1 MNTLRIGLV
10 SISDRASSGVYQDK
24 GIPAL
29 EEWLARALTTPFEL
43 QTRLIPDEQ
52 AIIEQT
58 LCELVDEM
66 GCHLVL
72 TTGGTGPARRDVT
85 PDATLAI
92 ADREMP
98 GFGEQMR
105 QVSLHFV
112 PTAIL
117 SRQVGVIRKQAGR
130 IPRVF
135 INDLLARTDI
145 VDLID
150 ARVKLK
156 KQGKNF
162 HACCPFHNEKT
173 PSFTVNGEKQFYH
186 CFGCGAHG
194 NAIDFLMN
202 YDKLEFVETVEELA
216 AMHNLE
222 VPFEAGSGP
231 SQIERHQRQTLY
243 QLMDGLNTF
252 YQQSLQQP
260 VAMSARQYL
269 EKRGLSHEV
278 IARFAIG
285 FAPPGWDNVLKRFGG
300 NPENRQSLIDAG
312 MLVTNDQGR
321 SYDRFRERVMFPIR
335 DKRGRVIGF
344 GGRVLG
350 NDTPKYLNSPETDI
364 FHKGRQLYGLYEAQ
378 QDNAEPNRLLVVEG
392 YMDVVALAQYG
403 INYAVASLG
412 TSTTADHIQLLFRA
426 TNNVICCYDG
436 DRAGRDA
443 AWRALETALPYM
455 TDGRQLR
462 FMFLP
467 DGEDPDTL
475 VRKEGKEAFEARM
488 EQAMPLSAFLFNSL
502 MPQVDLSTPDGRARL
517 STLAL
522 PLISQV
528 PGETL
533 RIYLRQEL
541 GNKLGILDDSQLER
555 LMPKAAESG
564 VSRPVPQL
572 KRTTMRILI
581 GLLVQNPELATLVPP
596 LENLDENKLPGL
608 GLFRELVNTCLSQP
622 GLTTGQLLEHYRG
635 TNNAATLEK
644 LSMWD
649 DIADKNIAEQTFTD
663 SLNHM
668 FDSLLELRQEELIAR
683 ERTHGLSNEERLE
696 LWTLNQELAK
706 K

>member
-1 MNTLRIGLV
+1 M
-10 SISDRASSGVYQDK
+10 
-24 GIPAL
+24 
-29 EEWLARALTTPFEL
+29 
-43 QTRLIPDEQ
+43 
-52 AIIEQT
+52 
-58 LCELVDEM
+58 
-66 GCHLVL
+66 
-72 TTGGTGPARRDVT
+72 
-85 PDATLAI
+85 
-92 ADREMP
+92 
-98 GFGEQMR
+98 
-105 QVSLHFV
+105 
-112 PTAIL
+112 
-117 SRQVGVIRKQAGR
+117 AGR

-156 KQGKNF
+156 KQGKNY

-216 AMHNLE
+216 TMHNLE

-231 SQIERHQRQTLY
+231 TQIERHQRQTLY
-243 QLMDGLNTF
+243 ELLDGLNGF
-252 YQQSLQQP
+252 YRQALQAQSAEP
-260 VAMSARQYL
+260 ARQYL
-269 EKRGLSHEV
+269 AKRGLSESV
-278 IARFAIG
+278 IERFAIG
-285 FAPPGWDNVLKRFGG
+285 YAPPGWDNVLKRFG
-300 NPENRQSLIDAG
+300 NNSENRKSLIDAG

-350 NDTPKYLNSPETDI
+350 DALPKYLNSPETDI
-364 FHKGRQLYGLYEAQ
+364 FHKGRQLYGLYEVQ
-378 QDNAEPNRLLVVEG
+378 QSDPNPPRLLVVEG
-392 YMDVVALAQYG
+392 YMDVVALSQYD

-412 TSTTADHIQLLFRA
+412 TATTAEHIQMLFRV

-436 DRAGRDA
+436 DRAGRSA

-475 VRKEGKEAFEARM
+475 VRQEGKAAFEARM
-488 EQAMPLSAFLFNSL
+488 EQAQPLSTFLFNSL
-502 MPQVDLSTPDGRARL
+502 LPQVDLSTPDGRAQL

-555 LMPKAAESG
+555 LMTRQADNSQT
-564 VSRPVPQL
+564 RPAPTL

-581 GLLVQNPELATLVPP
+581 GLLVQNPELAPLVPS
-596 LENLDENKLPGL
+596 LAALDKTKLPGL
-608 GLFRELVNTCLSQP
+608 ELFAELVNTCLSQP

-635 TNNAATLEK
+635 TKEAATLEK
-644 LSMWD
+644 LSTWD
-649 DIADKNIAEQTFTD
+649 DIADKDIAEKTFTD
-663 SLNHM
+663 ALDHM
-668 FDSLLELRQEELIAR
+668 FDSVLELRLTELIAR
-683 ERTHGLSNEERLE
+683 SRTQGLSAAEREEVRIITE
-696 LWTLNQELAK
+696 ARARK
-706 K
+706 

>member
-1 MNTLRIGLV
+1 M
-10 SISDRASSGVYQDK
+10 
-24 GIPAL
+24 
-29 EEWLARALTTPFEL
+29 
-43 QTRLIPDEQ
+43 
-52 AIIEQT
+52 
-58 LCELVDEM
+58 
-66 GCHLVL
+66 
-72 TTGGTGPARRDVT
+72 
-85 PDATLAI
+85 
-92 ADREMP
+92 
-98 GFGEQMR
+98 
-105 QVSLHFV
+105 
-112 PTAIL
+112 
-117 SRQVGVIRKQAGR
+117 AGR

-145 VDLID
+145 IDLID

-156 KQGKNF
+156 KQGKNY

-202 YDKLEFVETVEELA
+202 YDKLEFVESVEELS

-222 VPFEAGSGP
+222 VPYEAGSGP
-231 SQIERHQRQTLY
+231 SQIERHQRQSLY
-243 QLMDGLNTF
+243 QLMDGLNAF
-252 YQQSLQQP
+252 YQQSLAQQSAEP
-260 VAMSARQYL
+260 ARQYL
-269 EKRGLSHEV
+269 AQRGLSTEV
-278 IARFAIG
+278 IQHFAIG
-285 FAPPGWDNVLKRFGG
+285 YAPPGWDNVLKRFGG
-300 NPENRQSLIDAG
+300 NSENRQALTDAG
-312 MLVTNDQGR
+312 MLVTNDKGR

-350 NDTPKYLNSPETDI
+350 DALPKYLNSPETDI

-378 QDNAEPNRLLVVEG
+378 QSQPEPSRLLVVEG

-403 INYAVASLG
+403 ISYAVASLG
-412 TSTTADHIQLLFRA
+412 TSTTADHIQLLFRV
-426 TNNVICCYDG
+426 TDTVVCCYDG

-488 EQAMPLSAFLFNSL
+488 EHAQPLSTFLFNSL
-502 MPQVDLSTPDGRARL
+502 MPQVDLSSPDGRARL

-541 GNKLGILDDSQLER
+541 GNKLGILDDSQLEK
-555 LMPKAAESG
+555 LMPKLAENSTP
-564 VSRPVPQL
+564 RPAPQL

-581 GLLVQNPELATLVPP
+581 GLLVQNPELAPSVPP
-596 LENLDENKLPGL
+596 LNGMEEAKLPGL
-608 GLFRELVNTCLSQP
+608 KLFIDLVNTCLAQP
-622 GLTTGQLLEHYRG
+622 GLTTGQLLELYRG
-635 TNNAATLEK
+635 TNEAATLEK
-644 LSMWD
+644 LSSWD
-649 DIADKNIAEQTFTD
+649 DIADKDIAEKTFND
-663 SLNHM
+663 ALEHM
-668 FDSLLELRQEELIAR
+668 FDSVLELRFEELMAR
-683 ERTHGLSNEERLE
+683 SRTTGLTPAEREEVRVITE
-696 LWTLNQELAK
+696 SRAK

>member
-1 MNTLRIGLV
+1 M
-10 SISDRASSGVYQDK
+10 
-24 GIPAL
+24 
-29 EEWLARALTTPFEL
+29 
-43 QTRLIPDEQ
+43 
-52 AIIEQT
+52 
-58 LCELVDEM
+58 
-66 GCHLVL
+66 
-72 TTGGTGPARRDVT
+72 
-85 PDATLAI
+85 
-92 ADREMP
+92 
-98 GFGEQMR
+98 
-105 QVSLHFV
+105 
-112 PTAIL
+112 
-117 SRQVGVIRKQAGR
+117 AGR

-156 KQGKNF
+156 KQGKNY

-231 SQIERHQRQTLY
+231 TQIERHQRQTLY
-243 QLMDGLNTF
+243 ELLDGLNGF
-252 YQQSLQQP
+252 YRQALQAQSGEP
-260 VAMSARQYL
+260 ARHYL
-269 EKRGLSHEV
+269 AKRGLSDSV
-278 IARFAIG
+278 IERFAIG
-285 FAPPGWDNVLKRFGG
+285 YAPPGWDNALKRFG
-300 NPENRQSLIDAG
+300 NNSENRKSLIDAG
-312 MLVTNDQGR
+312 MLVTNDNGR

-350 NDTPKYLNSPETDI
+350 DALPKYLNSPETDI
-364 FHKGRQLYGLYEAQ
+364 FHKGRQLYGLYEVQ
-378 QDNAEPNRLLVVEG
+378 QSDPNPPRLLVVEG
-392 YMDVVALAQYG
+392 YMDVVALSQYD

-412 TSTTADHIQLLFRA
+412 TATTAEHIQMLFRA
-426 TNNVICCYDG
+426 TNTVICCYDG
-436 DRAGRDA
+436 DRAGRSA

-475 VRKEGKEAFEARM
+475 VRQEGKAAFEARM
-488 EQAMPLSAFLFNSL
+488 EQAQPLSTFLFNSL
-502 MPQVDLSTPDGRARL
+502 LPQVDLSTPDGRAQL

-555 LMPKAAESG
+555 LMTRQADNSQT
-564 VSRPVPQL
+564 RPAPTL

-581 GLLVQNPELATLVPP
+581 GLLVQNPELAPLVPS
-596 LENLDENKLPGL
+596 LAALDETKLPGL
-608 GLFRELVNTCLSQP
+608 ELFTELVNTCLSQP

-635 TNNAATLEK
+635 TKEAATLEK
-644 LSMWD
+644 LSTWD
-649 DIADKNIAEQTFTD
+649 DIADKDIAEKTFTD
-663 SLNHM
+663 ALDHM
-668 FDSLLELRQEELIAR
+668 FDSVLELRLAELIAR
-683 ERTHGLSNEERLE
+683 SRTQGLSAAEREEVRIITE
-696 LWTLNQELAK
+696 ARAK

>member
-1 MNTLRIGLV
+1 M
-10 SISDRASSGVYQDK
+10 
-24 GIPAL
+24 
-29 EEWLARALTTPFEL
+29 
-43 QTRLIPDEQ
+43 
-52 AIIEQT
+52 
-58 LCELVDEM
+58 
-66 GCHLVL
+66 
-72 TTGGTGPARRDVT
+72 
-85 PDATLAI
+85 
-92 ADREMP
+92 
-98 GFGEQMR
+98 
-105 QVSLHFV
+105 
-112 PTAIL
+112 
-117 SRQVGVIRKQAGR
+117 AGR

-156 KQGKNF
+156 KQGKNY

-194 NAIDFLMN
+194 NAVDFLMN

-222 VPFEAGSGP
+222 VPYEAGSGP

-243 QLMDGLNTF
+243 QLMDGLNSF
-252 YQQSLQQP
+252 YQQSLKHSAAEP
-260 VAMSARQYL
+260 ARQYL
-269 EKRGLSHEV
+269 NKRGLSDEV

-285 FAPPGWDNVLKRFGG
+285 YAPPGWDNVLKRFGG
-300 NPENRQSLIDAG
+300 NSEDRKSLIDAG

-350 NDTPKYLNSPETDI
+350 DALPKYLNSPETDI

-378 QDNAEPNRLLVVEG
+378 QDNAEPPRLLVVEG
-392 YMDVVALAQYG
+392 YMDVVALAQYD

-412 TSTTADHIQLLFRA
+412 TSTTADHIQLLFRV

-475 VRKEGKEAFEARM
+475 VRKEGKAAFEARM
-488 EQAMPLSAFLFNSL
+488 EQAQPLSTFLFNSL
-502 MPQVDLSTPDGRARL
+502 MPQVDLSTPDGRAQL

-555 LMPKAAESG
+555 LMPKQAENG
-564 VSRPVPQL
+564 TVRPAPQL

-581 GLLVQNPELATLVPP
+581 GLLVQNPELAPQVPS
-596 LENLDENKLPGL
+596 LAGLNQEKLPGL
-608 GLFRELVNTCLSQP
+608 GLFSELVNTCLSQP

-635 TNNAATLEK
+635 TKEAATLEK

-649 DIADKNIAEQTFTD
+649 DIADKDIAEKTFTD

-668 FDSLLELRQEELIAR
+668 FDSMLELRQEELIAR
-683 ERTHGLSNEERLE
+683 ERTHGLSSEERRE
-696 LWTLNQELAK
+696 LWMINQELAK

>member
-1 MNTLRIGLV
+1 M
-10 SISDRASSGVYQDK
+10 
-24 GIPAL
+24 
-29 EEWLARALTTPFEL
+29 
-43 QTRLIPDEQ
+43 
-52 AIIEQT
+52 
-58 LCELVDEM
+58 
-66 GCHLVL
+66 
-72 TTGGTGPARRDVT
+72 
-85 PDATLAI
+85 
-92 ADREMP
+92 
-98 GFGEQMR
+98 
-105 QVSLHFV
+105 
-112 PTAIL
+112 
-117 SRQVGVIRKQAGR
+117 AGR

-156 KQGKNF
+156 KQGKNY

-194 NAIDFLMN
+194 NALDFLMN
-202 YDKLEFVETVEELA
+202 YDKLEFVESVEELA

-231 SQIERHQRQTLY
+231 SLIERHQRQTLY
-243 QLMDGLNTF
+243 QLMDGLNAF
-252 YQQSLQQP
+252 YQQSLTQP
-260 VAMSARQYL
+260 AAEPARQYL
-269 EKRGLSHEV
+269 SRRGLSSE
-278 IARFAIG
+278 IIERFAIG
-285 FAPPGWDNVLKRFGG
+285 YAPPGWDNVLKRFGG
-300 NPENRQSLIDAG
+300 NSENRKSLIDAG

-378 QDNAEPNRLLVVEG
+378 QDNDEPQRLLVVEG

-412 TSTTADHIQLLFRA
+412 TSTTADHIQLLFRV
-426 TNNVICCYDG
+426 TKNVICCYDG

-455 TDGRQLR
+455 SDGRQLR

-488 EQAMPLSAFLFNSL
+488 EQALPLSTFLFNSL
-502 MPQVDLSTPDGRARL
+502 LPQADLTTPDGTTQLAA
-517 STLAL
+517 LAL
-522 PLISQV
+522 PLINQV

-533 RIYLRQEL
+533 RIQLRQLL
-541 GNKLGILDDSQLER
+541 GNKIGIFDDAQLDR
-555 LMPKAAESG
+555 LMPKQVESATT
-564 VSRPVPQL
+564 RPAPQL

-581 GLLVQNPELATLVPP
+581 GLLLQNPELAPKVPP
-596 LENLDENKLPGL
+596 LEGLDQSRLAGL
-608 GLFRELVNTCLSQP
+608 GLFTELVNTCLSQP

-635 TNNAATLEK
+635 TKEAATLEK

-649 DIADKNIAEQTFTD
+649 DIADKDIAEKTFTD
-663 SLNHM
+663 ALNHM
-668 FDSLLELRQEELIAR
+668 FDSMLERRQEELIAR
-683 ERTHGLSNEERLE
+683 DRTHGLSSEERRE
-696 LWTLNQELAK
+696 LWQLNQELAK

>member
-1 MNTLRIGLV
+1 M
-10 SISDRASSGVYQDK
+10 
-24 GIPAL
+24 
-29 EEWLARALTTPFEL
+29 
-43 QTRLIPDEQ
+43 
-52 AIIEQT
+52 
-58 LCELVDEM
+58 
-66 GCHLVL
+66 
-72 TTGGTGPARRDVT
+72 
-85 PDATLAI
+85 
-92 ADREMP
+92 
-98 GFGEQMR
+98 
-105 QVSLHFV
+105 
-112 PTAIL
+112 
-117 SRQVGVIRKQAGR
+117 AGR

-156 KQGKNF
+156 KQGKNY

-231 SQIERHQRQTLY
+231 TQIERHQRQTLY
-243 QLMDGLNTF
+243 ELLDGLNAF
-252 YQQSLQQP
+252 YRQALQAQSGEP
-260 VAMSARQYL
+260 ARHYL
-269 EKRGLSHEV
+269 AKRGLSDSV
-278 IARFAIG
+278 IERFAIG
-285 FAPPGWDNVLKRFGG
+285 YAPPGWDNALKRFG
-300 NPENRQSLIDAG
+300 NNSENRKSLIDAG
-312 MLVTNDQGR
+312 MLVTNDNGR

-350 NDTPKYLNSPETDI
+350 DALPKYLNSPETDI
-364 FHKGRQLYGLYEAQ
+364 FHKGRQLYGLYEVQ
-378 QDNAEPNRLLVVEG
+378 QSDPNPPRLLVVEG
-392 YMDVVALAQYG
+392 YMDVVALSQYD

-412 TSTTADHIQLLFRA
+412 TATTAEHIQMLFRA
-426 TNNVICCYDG
+426 TNTVICCYDG
-436 DRAGRDA
+436 DRAGRSA

-475 VRKEGKEAFEARM
+475 VRQEGKAAFEARM
-488 EQAMPLSAFLFNSL
+488 EQAQPLSTFLFNSL
-502 MPQVDLSTPDGRARL
+502 LPQVDLSTPDGRAQL

-555 LMPKAAESG
+555 LMTRQADNSQT
-564 VSRPVPQL
+564 RPAPTL

-581 GLLVQNPELATLVPP
+581 GLLVQNPELAPLVPS
-596 LENLDENKLPGL
+596 LAALDKTKLPGL
-608 GLFRELVNTCLSQP
+608 ELFTELVNTCLSQP

-635 TNNAATLEK
+635 TKEAATLEK
-644 LSMWD
+644 LSTWD
-649 DIADKNIAEQTFTD
+649 DIADKDIAEKTFTD
-663 SLNHM
+663 ALDHM
-668 FDSLLELRQEELIAR
+668 FDSVLELRLTELIAR
-683 ERTHGLSNEERLE
+683 SRTQGLSAAEREEVRIITE
-696 LWTLNQELAK
+696 ARAK

>member
-1 MNTLRIGLV
+1 M
-10 SISDRASSGVYQDK
+10 
-24 GIPAL
+24 
-29 EEWLARALTTPFEL
+29 
-43 QTRLIPDEQ
+43 
-52 AIIEQT
+52 
-58 LCELVDEM
+58 
-66 GCHLVL
+66 
-72 TTGGTGPARRDVT
+72 
-85 PDATLAI
+85 
-92 ADREMP
+92 
-98 GFGEQMR
+98 
-105 QVSLHFV
+105 
-112 PTAIL
+112 
-117 SRQVGVIRKQAGR
+117 AGR

-156 KQGKNF
+156 KQGKNY

-194 NAIDFLMN
+194 NALDFLMN
-202 YDKLEFVETVEELA
+202 YDKLEFVESVEELA
-216 AMHNLE
+216 AMHNLD

-231 SQIERHQRQTLY
+231 SLIERHQRQTLY
-243 QLMDGLNTF
+243 QLMDGLNAF
-252 YQQSLQQP
+252 YQQSLTQP
-260 VAMSARQYL
+260 AAEPARQYL
-269 EKRGLSHEV
+269 SRRGLSSE
-278 IARFAIG
+278 IIERFAIG
-285 FAPPGWDNVLKRFGG
+285 YAPPGWDNVLKRFGG
-300 NPENRQSLIDAG
+300 NSENRKSLIDAG

-378 QDNAEPNRLLVVEG
+378 QDNDEPQRLLVVEG

-412 TSTTADHIQLLFRA
+412 TSTTADHIQLLFRV
-426 TNNVICCYDG
+426 TKNVICCYDG

-455 TDGRQLR
+455 SDGRQLR

-488 EQAMPLSAFLFNSL
+488 EQALPLSTFLFNSL
-502 MPQVDLSTPDGRARL
+502 LPQADLTTPDGTTQLAA
-517 STLAL
+517 LAL
-522 PLISQV
+522 PLINQV

-533 RIYLRQEL
+533 RIQLRQLL
-541 GNKLGILDDSQLER
+541 GNKIGIFDDAQLDR
-555 LMPKAAESG
+555 LMPKQVESATT
-564 VSRPVPQL
+564 RPAPQL

-581 GLLVQNPELATLVPP
+581 GLLIQNPELAPKVPP
-596 LENLDENKLPGL
+596 LEGLDHSRLAGL
-608 GLFRELVNTCLSQP
+608 GLFTELVNTCLSQP

-635 TNNAATLEK
+635 TKEAATLEK

-649 DIADKNIAEQTFTD
+649 DIADKDIAEKTFTD
-663 SLNHM
+663 ALNHM
-668 FDSLLELRQEELIAR
+668 FDSMLERRQEELIAR
-683 ERTHGLSNEERLE
+683 DRTHGLSSEERRE
-696 LWTLNQELAK
+696 LWQLNQELAK

>member
-1 MNTLRIGLV
+1 M
-10 SISDRASSGVYQDK
+10 
-24 GIPAL
+24 
-29 EEWLARALTTPFEL
+29 
-43 QTRLIPDEQ
+43 
-52 AIIEQT
+52 
-58 LCELVDEM
+58 
-66 GCHLVL
+66 
-72 TTGGTGPARRDVT
+72 
-85 PDATLAI
+85 
-92 ADREMP
+92 
-98 GFGEQMR
+98 
-105 QVSLHFV
+105 
-112 PTAIL
+112 
-117 SRQVGVIRKQAGR
+117 AGR

-156 KQGKNF
+156 KQGKNY

-231 SQIERHQRQTLY
+231 TQIERHQRQTLY
-243 QLMDGLNTF
+243 ELLDGLNGF
-252 YQQSLQQP
+252 YRQALQAQSAEP
-260 VAMSARQYL
+260 ARQYL
-269 EKRGLSHEV
+269 AKRGLSESV
-278 IARFAIG
+278 IERFAIG
-285 FAPPGWDNVLKRFGG
+285 YAPPGWDNALKRFG
-300 NPENRQSLIDAG
+300 NNSENRQSLIDAG
-312 MLVTNDQGR
+312 MLVTNDKGR

-350 NDTPKYLNSPETDI
+350 DALPKYLNSPETDI
-364 FHKGRQLYGLYEAQ
+364 FHKGRQLYGLYEVQ
-378 QDNAEPNRLLVVEG
+378 QIDPNPPRLLVVEG
-392 YMDVVALAQYG
+392 YMDVVALSQYD

-412 TSTTADHIQLLFRA
+412 TATTAEHIQMLFRV

-436 DRAGRDA
+436 DRAGRSA

-475 VRKEGKEAFEARM
+475 VRQEGKAAFEARM
-488 EQAMPLSAFLFNSL
+488 EQAQPLSTFLFNSL
-502 MPQVDLSTPDGRARL
+502 LPQVDLSTPDGRAQL

-555 LMPKAAESG
+555 LMTRQADNSQT
-564 VSRPVPQL
+564 RPAPTL

-581 GLLVQNPELATLVPP
+581 GLLVQNPELAPLVPS
-596 LENLDENKLPGL
+596 LAALDKTKLPGL
-608 GLFRELVNTCLSQP
+608 ELFSELVNTCLSQP

-635 TNNAATLEK
+635 TKEAATLEK
-644 LSMWD
+644 LSTWD
-649 DIADKNIAEQTFTD
+649 DIADKDIAEKTFTD
-663 SLNHM
+663 ALDHL
-668 FDSLLELRQEELIAR
+668 FDSVLELRLTELIAR
-683 ERTHGLSNEERLE
+683 SRTQGLSAAEREEVRIITE
-696 LWTLNQELAK
+696 ARAK

>member
-1 MNTLRIGLV
+1 MGL
-10 SISDRASSGVYQDK
+10 
-24 GIPAL
+24 
-29 EEWLARALTTPFEL
+29 
-43 QTRLIPDEQ
+43 
-52 AIIEQT
+52 
-58 LCELVDEM
+58 M
-66 GCHLVL
+66 
-72 TTGGTGPARRDVT
+72 
-85 PDATLAI
+85 
-92 ADREMP
+92 
-98 GFGEQMR
+98 
-105 QVSLHFV
+105 
-112 PTAIL
+112 
-117 SRQVGVIRKQAGR
+117 AGR

-145 VDLID
+145 VDLVD

-156 KQGKNF
+156 KQGKNY

-216 AMHNLE
+216 AMHNLD
-222 VPFEAGSGP
+222 VPYEAGTGP
-231 SQIERHQRQTLY
+231 SQIERHQRQNLY
-243 QLMDGLNTF
+243 QLLDGLSAF
-252 YQQSLQQP
+252 YQQSLTQP
-260 VAMSARQYL
+260 NASDAREYL
-269 EKRGLSHEV
+269 SRRGLSADV
-278 IARFAIG
+278 ISRFAIG
-285 FAPPGWDNVLKRFGG
+285 YAPAGWDNVLKRFGG
-300 NPENRQSLIDAG
+300 NEENRQSLIDAG
-312 MLVTNDQGR
+312 MLVTNDRGR

-350 NDTPKYLNSPETDI
+350 DGQPKYLNSPETDI

-378 QDNAEPNRLLVVEG
+378 QSGPEPARLLVVEG
-392 YMDVVALAQYG
+392 YMDVVALAQYD

-412 TSTTADHIQLLFRA
+412 TSTTADHIQLLFRV

-475 VRKEGKEAFEARM
+475 VRKEGKDVFEARM
-488 EQAMPLSAFLFNSL
+488 EQAQPLSTFLFNSL
-502 MPQVDLSTPDGRARL
+502 MPQVDLSTPDGRAQL

-522 PLISQV
+522 PLITQV
-528 PGETL
+528 PGDTL

-541 GNKLGILDDSQLER
+541 GKKLGILDDSALER
-555 LMPKAAESG
+555 LMPKQADAT
-564 VSRPVPQL
+564 VRTAPTL

-581 GLLVQNPELATLVPP
+581 GLLLQNPELAPQVPP
-596 LENLDENKLPGL
+596 LDALDKDKLPGL
-608 GLFRELVNTCLSQP
+608 GLFAELVNTCLSQP
-622 GLTTGQLLEHYRG
+622 GLTTGQLLEQYRG
-635 TNNAATLEK
+635 TKEAATLEK

-649 DIADKNIAEQTFTD
+649 DIADKDIAEKTFTD

-668 FDSLLELRQEELIAR
+668 FDSMLEQRQEELIAR
-683 ERTHGLSNEERLE
+683 ERTHGLSSEERRE
-696 LWTLNQELAK
+696 LWRLNQELAK

>member
-1 MNTLRIGLV
+1 M
-10 SISDRASSGVYQDK
+10 
-24 GIPAL
+24 
-29 EEWLARALTTPFEL
+29 
-43 QTRLIPDEQ
+43 
-52 AIIEQT
+52 
-58 LCELVDEM
+58 
-66 GCHLVL
+66 
-72 TTGGTGPARRDVT
+72 
-85 PDATLAI
+85 
-92 ADREMP
+92 
-98 GFGEQMR
+98 
-105 QVSLHFV
+105 
-112 PTAIL
+112 
-117 SRQVGVIRKQAGR
+117 AGR

-222 VPFEAGSGP
+222 VPYEAGSGP
-231 SQIERHQRQTLY
+231 TQIERHQRQNLY
-243 QLMDGLNTF
+243 QLMEGLNAF
-252 YQQSLQQP
+252 YQQSLNQP
-260 VAMSARQYL
+260 NADPARQYL
-269 EKRGLSHEV
+269 AKRGLSSEV
-278 IARFAIG
+278 ISRFAIG
-285 FAPPGWDNVLKRFGG
+285 YAPPGWDNVLKRFGA
-300 NPENRQSLIDAG
+300 NRENKQSLIDAG

-350 NDTPKYLNSPETDI
+350 DGMPKYLNSPETDI

-378 QDNAEPNRLLVVEG
+378 QAAAEPQRLLVVEG
-392 YMDVVALAQYG
+392 YMDVVALAQYD

-412 TSTTADHIQLLFRA
+412 TSTTADHIQLLFRV
-426 TNNVICCYDG
+426 THNVICCYDG

-475 VRKEGKEAFEARM
+475 VRKEGKAAFEARM
-488 EQAMPLSAFLFNSL
+488 EQAQPLSTFLFNSL
-502 MPQVDLSTPDGRARL
+502 LPQADLTSPDGKTQLAAL
-517 STLAL
+517 SL
-522 PLISQV
+522 PLITQI

-533 RIYLRQEL
+533 RIQLRQIL
-541 GNKLGILDDSQLER
+541 SNKIGIFDDTQLDR
-555 LMPKAAESG
+555 LIPKQAENG
-564 VSRPVPQL
+564 ANRPVPQL
-572 KRTTMRILI
+572 KRTPMRILI
-581 GLLVQNPELATLVPP
+581 GLLVQNPELAAVVPP
-596 LENLDENKLPGL
+596 LSGLDPKKQPGL
-608 GLFRELVNTCLSQP
+608 GLFSELVNTCLSQP
-622 GLTTGQLLEHYRG
+622 GLTTGQLLEQYRG
-635 TNNAATLEK
+635 TNEAATLEK
-644 LSMWD
+644 LSVWT
-649 DIADKNIAEQTFTD
+649 DIRDENVEKMFTD
-663 SLNHM
+663 TLNHIL
-668 FDSLLELRQEELIAR
+668 DSILELRQEELIAR
-683 ERTHGLSNEERLE
+683 DRTHGLSNEERMEFWQIRQALE
-696 LWTLNQELAK
+696 K

>member
-1 MNTLRIGLV
+1 M
-10 SISDRASSGVYQDK
+10 
-24 GIPAL
+24 
-29 EEWLARALTTPFEL
+29 
-43 QTRLIPDEQ
+43 
-52 AIIEQT
+52 
-58 LCELVDEM
+58 
-66 GCHLVL
+66 
-72 TTGGTGPARRDVT
+72 
-85 PDATLAI
+85 
-92 ADREMP
+92 
-98 GFGEQMR
+98 
-105 QVSLHFV
+105 
-112 PTAIL
+112 
-117 SRQVGVIRKQAGR
+117 AGR

-135 INDLLARTDI
+135 ISDLLARTDI

-222 VPFEAGSGP
+222 VPYEAGNGP
-231 SQIERHQRQTLY
+231 SQIERHQRQNLY
-243 QLMDGLNTF
+243 QLLDGLNAF
-252 YQQSLQQP
+252 YQQSLMQP
-260 VAMSARQYL
+260 AADPARQYL
-269 EKRGLSHEV
+269 AKRGLSSEV
-278 IARFAIG
+278 ITRFAIG
-285 FAPPGWDNVLKRFGG
+285 YAPPGWDNVLKRFGG
-300 NPENRQSLIDAG
+300 NQENRQSLIDAG

-350 NDTPKYLNSPETDI
+350 DALPKYLNSPETDI

-378 QDNAEPNRLLVVEG
+378 QDNPEPPRLLVVEG
-392 YMDVVALAQYG
+392 YMDVVALAQYD
-403 INYAVASLG
+403 I
-412 TSTTADHIQLLFRA
+412 
-426 TNNVICCYDG
+426 
-436 DRAGRDA
+436 
-443 AWRALETALPYM
+443 
-455 TDGRQLR
+455 
-462 FMFLP
+462 MFLP

-475 VRKEGKEAFEARM
+475 VRKEGKAAFEARM
-488 EQAMPLSAFLFNSL
+488 EQAQPLSTFLFNSL
-502 MPQVDLSTPDGRARL
+502 LPQVDLSTPDGRAQL

-522 PLISQV
+522 PLITQV

-541 GNKLGILDDSQLER
+541 GNKLGILDDAQLER
-555 LMPKAAESG
+555 LMPKQAENG
-564 VSRPVPQL
+564 APRPAPQL

-581 GLLVQNPELATLVPP
+581 GLLVQNPDLAPLVPP
-596 LENLDENKLPGL
+596 LEGLDSRKMPGL
-608 GLFRELVNTCLSQP
+608 SLFSELVKSCLAQP
-622 GLTTGQLLEHYRG
+622 GLTTGQLLEQYRG
-635 TNNAATLEK
+635 TKEAATLEK

-649 DIADKNIAEQTFTD
+649 DIADKDIAEQTFTD

-683 ERTHGLSNEERLE
+683 DRTHGLSSEERRE
-696 LWTLNQELAK
+696 LWTISQELAK

>member
-1 MNTLRIGLV
+1 M
-10 SISDRASSGVYQDK
+10 
-24 GIPAL
+24 
-29 EEWLARALTTPFEL
+29 
-43 QTRLIPDEQ
+43 
-52 AIIEQT
+52 
-58 LCELVDEM
+58 
-66 GCHLVL
+66 
-72 TTGGTGPARRDVT
+72 
-85 PDATLAI
+85 
-92 ADREMP
+92 
-98 GFGEQMR
+98 
-105 QVSLHFV
+105 
-112 PTAIL
+112 
-117 SRQVGVIRKQAGR
+117 AGR

-156 KQGKNF
+156 KQGKNY

-231 SQIERHQRQTLY
+231 TQIERHQRQTLY
-243 QLMDGLNTF
+243 ELLDGLNGF
-252 YQQSLQQP
+252 YRQALQAQSAEP
-260 VAMSARQYL
+260 ARQYL
-269 EKRGLSHEV
+269 AKRGLSESV
-278 IARFAIG
+278 IERFAIG
-285 FAPPGWDNVLKRFGG
+285 YAPPGWDNVLKRFG
-300 NPENRQSLIDAG
+300 NNSENRKSLIDAG

-350 NDTPKYLNSPETDI
+350 DALPKYLNSPETDI
-364 FHKGRQLYGLYEAQ
+364 FHKGRQLYGLYEVQ
-378 QDNAEPNRLLVVEG
+378 QSDPNPPRLLVVEG
-392 YMDVVALAQYG
+392 YMDVVALSQYD

-412 TSTTADHIQLLFRA
+412 TATTAEHIQMLFRV

-436 DRAGRDA
+436 DRAGRSA

-475 VRKEGKEAFEARM
+475 VRQEGKAAFEARM
-488 EQAMPLSAFLFNSL
+488 EQAQPLSTFLFNSL
-502 MPQVDLSTPDGRARL
+502 LPQVDLSTPDGRAQL

-555 LMPKAAESG
+555 LMTRQADNSQT
-564 VSRPVPQL
+564 RPAPTL

-581 GLLVQNPELATLVPP
+581 GLLVQNPELAPLVPS
-596 LENLDENKLPGL
+596 LAALDKTKLPGL
-608 GLFRELVNTCLSQP
+608 ELFAELVNTCLSQP

-635 TNNAATLEK
+635 TKEAATLEK
-644 LSMWD
+644 LSTWD
-649 DIADKNIAEQTFTD
+649 DIADKEIAEKTFTD
-663 SLNHM
+663 ALDHM
-668 FDSLLELRQEELIAR
+668 FDSVLELRLTELIAR
-683 ERTHGLSNEERLE
+683 SRTQGLSAAEREEVRIITE
-696 LWTLNQELAK
+696 ARARK
-706 K
+706 

>member
-1 MNTLRIGLV
+1 M
-10 SISDRASSGVYQDK
+10 
-24 GIPAL
+24 
-29 EEWLARALTTPFEL
+29 
-43 QTRLIPDEQ
+43 
-52 AIIEQT
+52 
-58 LCELVDEM
+58 
-66 GCHLVL
+66 
-72 TTGGTGPARRDVT
+72 
-85 PDATLAI
+85 
-92 ADREMP
+92 
-98 GFGEQMR
+98 
-105 QVSLHFV
+105 
-112 PTAIL
+112 
-117 SRQVGVIRKQAGR
+117 AGR

-156 KQGKNF
+156 KQGKNY

-194 NAIDFLMN
+194 NALDFLMN
-202 YDKLEFVETVEELA
+202 YDKLEFVESVEELA

-231 SQIERHQRQTLY
+231 SLIERHQRQTLY
-243 QLMDGLNTF
+243 QLMDGLSAF
-252 YQQSLQQP
+252 YQQSLTQSAAEP
-260 VAMSARQYL
+260 ARQYL
-269 EKRGLSHEV
+269 SRRGLSSEV
-278 IARFAIG
+278 ITRFAIG
-285 FAPPGWDNVLKRFGG
+285 YAPPGWDNVLKRFG
-300 NPENRQSLIDAG
+300 NNSENRKSLIDAG

-378 QDNAEPNRLLVVEG
+378 QDKDEPQRLLVVEG

-412 TSTTADHIQLLFRA
+412 TSTTADHIQLLFRV
-426 TNNVICCYDG
+426 TKNVICCYDG
-436 DRAGRDA
+436 DRAGREA

-455 TDGRQLR
+455 SDGRQLR

-488 EQAMPLSAFLFNSL
+488 EQAQPLSTFLFNSL
-502 MPQVDLSTPDGRARL
+502 LPKADLTTPDGTTQLAA
-517 STLAL
+517 LAL
-522 PLISQV
+522 PLINQV

-533 RIYLRQEL
+533 RIQLRQIL
-541 GNKLGILDDSQLER
+541 GNKIGIFDDAQLDR
-555 LMPKAAESG
+555 LMPKQVESAAA
-564 VSRPVPQL
+564 RPAPQL

-581 GLLVQNPELATLVPP
+581 GLLIQNPELAPKVPS
-596 LENLDENKLPGL
+596 LAGLDQSRLPGL
-608 GLFRELVNTCLSQP
+608 GLFAELVNTCLSQP

-635 TNNAATLEK
+635 TNEAATLEK

-649 DIADKNIAEQTFTD
+649 DIADKDIAEKTFTD
-663 SLNHM
+663 ALNHM
-668 FDSLLELRQEELIAR
+668 FDSMLERRQEELIAR
-683 ERTHGLSNEERLE
+683 DRTHGLSSEERRE
-696 LWTLNQELAK
+696 LWQLNQELAK